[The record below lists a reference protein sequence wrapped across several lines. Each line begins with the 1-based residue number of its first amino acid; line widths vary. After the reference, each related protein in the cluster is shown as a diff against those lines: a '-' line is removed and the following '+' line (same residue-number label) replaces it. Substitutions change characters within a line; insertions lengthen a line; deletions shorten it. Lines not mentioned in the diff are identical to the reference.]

1 MSRHATTALNRRAVL
16 RGLLAA
22 AATTVVRL
30 PVRAEGARLTRF
42 GVITDVHQD
51 IVPDSIGRI
60 RAFAT
65 AMMETRADFVIQL
78 GDFCMPRDEN
88 RGFLAAWNSFS
99 GPRHHVLGN
108 HDMDG
113 GFSREQTAA
122 FFGMPARHYTF
133 DGGSFLGVVLD
144 GNDRGGRAAGYHRYV
159 AADQLDWLSRMLDT
173 ARQPVIVFVH
183 QPLDDESGVEN
194 GSEVRS
200 ILEKAAAARPG
211 SVLATF
217 AGHLHLDYLRTIG
230 GLPYVQVNSAAY
242 YWLGEAGASLDHFPA
257 ETHAQYRNLRYAAAY
272 RDPLWALVEVDLAA
286 GEIRIRG
293 RDTSWVGPSAVQRG
307 RMEPTRRN
315 REFVRPA
322 IGDRRI
328 ARPVDIMHPTS
339 EARLPAGGGWTL

>member
-22 AATTVVRL
+22 AATAVVRL
-30 PVRAEGARLTRF
+30 PVRAGGAQVTRF

-51 IVPDSIGRI
+51 IVPDGVERI

-65 AMMETRADFVIQL
+65 AMTEARADFVIQL
-78 GDFCMPRDEN
+78 GDFCMPREEN
-88 RGFLAAWNSFS
+88 RGFLAAWNTFS
-99 GPRHHVLGN
+99 GPRRHVLGN

-122 FFGMPARHYTF
+122 FYGMPARHYTF

-144 GNDRGGRAAGYHRYV
+144 GNDPGGKAGGYRRYV
-159 AADQLDWLSRMLDT
+159 AANQLDWLSRTLES
-173 ARQPVIVFVH
+173 AGQPAIVFVH

-194 GSEVRS
+194 GAEVRAV
-200 ILEKAAAARPG
+200 LEKAEAARPG

-257 ETHAQYRNLRYAAAY
+257 ETHARYGNLRYVAAY
-272 RDPLWALVEVDLAA
+272 RDALWALVEVDLAA

-293 RDTSWVGPSAVQRG
+293 RDTSWVGPSAVERG

-315 REFVRPA
+315 LEFIRPA

-328 ARPVDIMHPTS
+328 ARPVGPMHPPS
-339 EARLPAGGGWTL
+339 AARLPAAGGK